1 MPTNLKWFAHGLLI
15 LRFIFKRFQQ
25 MSVQPK
31 LTRFN
36 QNVLSKY
43 QIYDSIFTTLPF
55 DTINRTGVLLPL
67 FHATCKKGFENGDDP
82 TTIVESFFEK
92 YQARRPADSRIDL
105 LFRFI
110 QYIER
115 QVVLF
120 DAIEDAA
127 FPIVNNMDGIGTL
140 RSLKET
146 AFSGKKM
153 DELRRYL
160 EEFKVRIVLTA
171 HPTQFY
177 PGSVLG
183 IITDLSKAIRANN
196 LTEIRNLLGQL
207 GKTPFFK
214 KKKPTP
220 YDEAV
225 SLIWYLEN
233 VFYKSFGQIYNY
245 IQENIFD
252 GSEIN
257 NDILNIGFWPGGDRD
272 GNPFVTPEITLQVA
286 KRLKDT
292 LIKNYYRDA
301 RRLRRKLT
309 FEGVE
314 AKIVAIETELW
325 KIITNQ
331 ESELTLE
338 HFRSEIETIKELII
352 NEHQSLYAKE
362 VNSYLNKIHLFGF
375 HFASLDIRQDSRKHA
390 YFFNN
395 MVDALL
401 ENKSKILPSNYHEL
415 TEKEQVKILSEIKGE
430 LDMSLIK
437 DEETLKA
444 LNTMKAIQTIQQTNG
459 EKAANRYIISNNQ
472 TTLNVMQLFAMLK
485 LVAFH
490 DKLTVDIGPLFETIT
505 DLENAPSVME
515 DLYTNPAYA
524 AHLKSRGNK
533 QTIMLGFSDGTK
545 DGGYLMANWAIYKA
559 KEKLTEV
566 SRKYGIKVI
575 FFDGRGGPPARGGG
589 KTHNFYASLGPT
601 IEDKE
606 VQLTI
611 QGQTISSNFGT
622 LESSQYNL
630 EQLISSG
637 IKNRISDADLR
648 MLPENRAVMNDLA
661 ERSYKAYSNFKAHP
675 KFISYLEHMSTL
687 KYYAKT
693 NIGSRPSKR
702 GKSDSLVFEDLRAIP
717 FVGSWSQLKQNVPG
731 FFGVGTALKHYE
743 DSGEFEK
750 VKTLF
755 KTSDFFKTLIA
766 NSMMSL
772 SKSFFDLTRYMSED
786 PSYGEF
792 WNIIYT
798 EYETTKRLIL
808 KLTGYTE
815 LMQEEP
821 AGKASIA
828 VRESIVLPLL
838 TIQQFALKKIQ
849 ELEEADIKDQ
859 EQFDVYEKMVTRSL
873 FGNINASRNSA

>member
-1 MPTNLKWFAHGLLI
+1 
-15 LRFIFKRFQQ
+15 
-25 MSVQPK
+25 MSTQPK
-31 LTRFN
+31 ITRFK

-43 QIYDSIFTTLPF
+43 QIYNSIFMTLPF
-55 DTINRTGVLLPL
+55 DTITKTGALLPL
-67 FHATCKKGFENGDDP
+67 FFETCEKGFSKNETP
-82 TTIVESFFEK
+82 TEIVELFFKK
-92 YQARRPADSRIDL
+92 YQARRSPKSQINL

-127 FPIVNNMDGIGTL
+127 FPVVNNMDGIGTL

-146 AFSGKKM
+146 ASAENKL
-153 DELRRYL
+153 ELLKNYL

-183 IITDLSKAIRANN
+183 IITDLTEAIKEND
-196 LTEIRNLLGQL
+196 LTRIHQLLAQL

-214 KKKPTP
+214 HKKPTP

-233 VFYKSFGQIYNY
+233 VFYKSFGTVYDY
-245 IQENIFD
+245 IQQNIFD
-252 GSEIN
+252 GEHIQ
-257 NDILNIGFWPGGDRD
+257 NDIINIGFWPGGDRD
-272 GNPFVTPEITLQVA
+272 GNPFVTPEITLKVA
-286 KRLKDT
+286 SRLRET
-292 LIKNYYRDA
+292 IIKNYYRD
-301 RRLRRKLT
+301 LRQLKRKVS
-309 FEGVE
+309 FVGVE
-314 AKIVAIETELW
+314 DRITALEGEMHKM
-325 KIITNQ
+325 ITNKKTDLTLDHLV
-331 ESELTLE
+331 SELK
-338 HFRSEIETIKELII
+338 EIKTEII
-352 NEHQSLYAKE
+352 QKHQSLYASE
-362 VNSYLNKIHLFGF
+362 VNSLLNKIHLFGF
-375 HFASLDIRQDSRKHA
+375 HFSSLDIRQDSRAHA
-390 YFFNN
+390 KVFND
-395 MVDALL
+395 MVNVLIESGSSIFPANYHSLSESKQIL
-401 ENKSKILPSNYHEL
+401 TLSKI
-415 TEKEQVKILSEIKGE
+415 KGCF
-430 LDMSLIK
+430 DMDLISDK
-437 DEETLKA
+437 ETLKA
-444 LNTMKAIQTIQQTNG
+444 LKTMAAIKTIQETNG

-472 TTLNVMQLFAMLK
+472 TTLNVMQLYAMLK
-485 LVAFH
+485 LVAFE
-490 DKLTVDIGPLFETIT
+490 DELTVDIAPLFETIT

-515 DLYTNPAYA
+515 ELYTNPNYI
-524 AHLKSRGNK
+524 AHLKARGNR

-545 DGGYLMANWAIYKA
+545 DGGYLMANWAIYQA
-559 KEKLTEV
+559 KERLTTI
-566 SRKYGIKVI
+566 SRKHDITVI

-622 LESSQYNL
+622 LDSSQYNL

-637 IKNRISDADLR
+637 IHNSLSDKDLT
-648 MLPENRAVMNDLA
+648 MTPENRTVMAHLSKL
-661 ERSYKAYSNFKAHP
+661 SYEAYVDFKAHP
-675 KFISYLEHMSTL
+675 KFIPYLEHMSTL
-687 KYYAKT
+687 KFYAKT

-702 GKSDSLVFEDLRAIP
+702 GKSEGLVFEDLRAIP

-743 DSGEFEK
+743 DIGEFDK
-750 VKTLF
+750 AQQLF
-755 KTSDFFKTLIA
+755 QTSDFFKTLIE

-772 SKSFFDLTRYMSED
+772 SKSFFDLTKYMSDD
-786 PSYGEF
+786 PEYGAF
-792 WNIIYT
+792 WNVIYT
-798 EYETTKRLIL
+798 EYVTTKRLLL
-808 KLTGYTE
+808 KLTGYRG

-821 AGKASIA
+821 AGKASIS

-849 ELEEADIKDQ
+849 ELEKESPRDKDQ
-859 EQFDVYEKMVTRSL
+859 IEVYEKIVMRSL